1 MPESMLL
8 TRGSHGVPSLRYECS
23 TGGEGEAVGEGEG
36 EGEGEEEG
44 EGEGEGEGDGDSGM
58 GGRSCSSKSV
68 TRPSQ

>member
-1 MPESMLL
+1 MPESVLL

-23 TGGEGEAVGEGEG
+23 TGDEGEAVGEGEG
-36 EGEGEEEG
+36 EREG
-44 EGEGEGEGDGDSGM
+44 EGEGEGEGDSGL